1 MMSDFI
7 VVREGTW
14 MYDGHI
20 PTGVRIVSCS
30 IRYGS
35 SDWQDPPDQHEDQSV
50 PGFDVQ
56 WASPTKPHDYGNYAS
71 AVFPTLSDAV
81 THVERALWAAAT
93 LKWAD
98 K

>member
-1 MMSDFI
+1 MSDFI
-7 VVREGTW
+7 AVREGTW

-56 WASPTKPHDYGNYAS
+56 WALPSKPHDYGNYAS